1 MGESLSTPF
10 IRIQGIDQ
18 LVMNKVFKAQRDYL
32 NNTTSTLVPG
42 INPTINTVV
51 MKNGET
57 TTLHKIMKSS
67 VVDRQILVISAVN
80 KDSELYLLHS
90 KQHQEEV
97 NKLVQN
103 VQHGLSELLGEEDT
117 KQLFNEDPGK
127 EHPVWRMII
136 HNALLKSYADSLV
149 ARYGNPQDDGETR
162 NMVNLQDG
170 DGLTDDNRTNGK
182 LWGLGKR
189 RAWEVFRK
197 GQPSD

>member
-1 MGESLSTPF
+1 
-10 IRIQGIDQ
+10 
-18 LVMNKVFKAQRDYL
+18 MNKVFKAQRDYL

-67 VVDRQILVISAVN
+67 VVDRQRLVISAVN

-103 VQHGLSELLGEEDT
+103 VQLGLSEILGEDQT
-117 KQLFNEDPGK
+117 T
-127 EHPVWRMII
+127 V
-136 HNALLKSYADSLV
+136 
-149 ARYGNPQDDGETR
+149 
-162 NMVNLQDG
+162 
-170 DGLTDDNRTNGK
+170 
-182 LWGLGKR
+182 
-189 RAWEVFRK
+189 
-197 GQPSD
+197 